1 MLYFC
6 YKACTCDITNLFVS
20 VLKQVCSTRVWS
32 FVRKVCQEPWNTWKT
47 SRKHQEGRVTV
58 WRSPNISVKEIISD
72 VASVSP
78 AVLFPPE
85 NDIMGKQGLYD
96 PWFKFPLNFQLP
108 AVASYHNSQI
118 SICKDVLSSFWGRFV
133 PPNFWGQKPKFIP
146 PVVCSQKCEGFFYYS
161 PRQSGLPSYNFTHRG
176 SH

>member
-6 YKACTCDITNLFVS
+6 YKLHVWYYLVS
-20 VLKQVCSTRVWS
+20 VLKQVCSTRVCS
-32 FVRKVCQEPWNTWKT
+32 FVRKVCQESWNTWKR

-58 WRSPNISVKEIISD
+58 WRSPNISVKELISD

-85 NDIMGKQGLYD
+85 KDIMGKQGLYD
-96 PWFKFPLNFQLP
+96 PWFKFPLNFQHP
-108 AVASYHNSQI
+108 VVVSFHNSQT
-118 SICKDVLSSFWGRFV
+118 SIYKDVLSSFWGRFV
-133 PPNFWGQKPKFIP
+133 PPNFWGQKTKIHLSRRMFSK
-146 PVVCSQKCEGFFYYS
+146 VKGFFFYHS
-161 PRQSGLPSYNFTHRG
+161 PRQAGLPSYVFTHWG